1 MSIAGIAIWVL
12 PAIGVGVWT
21 WLLGSQARKRVRLS
35 TARTLAPKHPVWRK
49 PPGIPEDGEALTEGE
64 RRAFKS
70 ITTGVSA

>member
-12 PAIGVGVWT
+12 PATGVGVWT

-35 TARTLAPKHPVWRK
+35 TARTLAPKHPVWRN
-49 PPGIPEDGEALTEGE
+49 PPGLPRDGVPLTEGE